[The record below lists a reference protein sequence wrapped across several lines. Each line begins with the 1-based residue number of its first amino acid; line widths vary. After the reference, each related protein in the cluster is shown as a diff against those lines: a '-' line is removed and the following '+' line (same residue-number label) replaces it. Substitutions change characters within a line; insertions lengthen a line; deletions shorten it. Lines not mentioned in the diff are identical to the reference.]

1 MQTTIKH
8 MAGWLAAITGIG
20 IIFIGARFFFVP
32 VSAEHAFGIHVTAD
46 NHAFHYIKGI
56 RDIFSGII
64 VLLLLLTKEYRALG
78 LMMLAVVIIPLTDF
92 MIVYQQP
99 AYEPAKLVPH
109 LIAVIIAL
117 VLGIY
122 YFFNTSKRHNHA
134 I

>member
-8 MAGWLAAITGIG
+8 IAGWLAALTGIG
-20 IIFIGARFFFVP
+20 IIFIGARFFFMP
-32 VSAEHAFGIHVTAD
+32 ETAEHAFGIHVTAD

-78 LMMLAVVIIPLTDF
+78 LMMLAVMIIPATDF
-92 MIVYQQP
+92 LIVWQQP
-99 AYEPAKLVPH
+99 DYEVARLIPH
-109 LIAVIIAL
+109 LIAVIIAI
-117 VLGIY
+117 VLGVY
-122 YFFNTSKRHNHA
+122 YFFNAPKRNRHV

>member
-1 MQTTIKH
+1 
-8 MAGWLAAITGIG
+8 MAGWLAALTGIG

-32 VSAEHAFGIHVTAD
+32 VSAEHAFGIHVDAD

-56 RDIFSGII
+56 RDIFSGVI

-78 LMMLAVVIIPLTDF
+78 LTLLSVVIVPLTDF

-99 AYEPAKLVPH
+99 APEYAKLIPH
-109 LIAVIIAL
+109 IIAVIIVIL
-117 VLGIY
+117 LGIY
-122 YFFNTSKRHNHA
+122 YFFNAPKRNSHA